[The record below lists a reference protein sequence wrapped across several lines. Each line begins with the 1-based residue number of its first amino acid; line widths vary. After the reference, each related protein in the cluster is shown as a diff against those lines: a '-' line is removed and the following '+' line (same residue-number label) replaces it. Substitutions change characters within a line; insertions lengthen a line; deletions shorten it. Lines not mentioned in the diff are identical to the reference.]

1 MRDLVDRPV
10 DTSPRAPTDVN
21 ARLLAGLLVT
31 VLVMSWAMGVGR
43 YGGPDEPAHVLRA
56 AAVARGD
63 VLGRPAAG
71 LPSGYRVVTV
81 PAALA
86 TGDPTC
92 YRHDSTVTSQC
103 ATKPG
108 TGHPDTTP
116 RDETAQAATSA
127 GRYPPLY
134 YLLIGGPVRLIGG
147 EGEVYWYRAVAA
159 LWNSIVVMCVV
170 MRLRP
175 IGRRAVVVVA
185 AITPSAWF
193 LIGVVNPNGFELV
206 VAWLAWVG
214 VARWVVD
221 PSIRQA
227 WWVAVPLALAV
238 ACRPVA
244 LLVSLTALT
253 MIELLRRP
261 TWRQRLIL
269 WSPVIA
275 ATGWLAAWNL
285 AAGLDIDDPRTA
297 GNGSIGD
304 ATRQAIG
311 DVTHTVFELV
321 ASLGWLE
328 FAAPAATVAAW
339 LLGLG
344 IAVVWLQA
352 TGLRA
357 TGLQATGLRATR
369 FGTTGALERGATRM
383 GAVAS
388 ATVLAAAV
396 VIVPVIFE
404 VVFHRTLGPIWQ
416 GRYSL
421 PTATGIVPLLL
432 IARAETG
439 PRGRATT
446 PAMALLASGMVIVS
460 VAVEITTFWW
470 VLRRYS
476 VGTDGPWSLSPA
488 AFSASGWLAPRTW
501 LMVNVITTTV
511 AGACLIRWISQD
523 LGRIC
528 PGIRD
533 KYGPD
538 LEFEVG
544 VTGSSRRC
552 R

>member
-1 MRDLVDRPV
+1 MADRPA

-21 ARLLAGLLVT
+21 AGLLAGLLTGVLVL

-63 VLGRPAAG
+63 VFGRPVAG

-81 PAALA
+81 PAALV
-86 TGDPTC
+86 TGDPAC
-92 YRHDSTVTSQC
+92 YRHDSTVTSKC
-103 ATKPG
+103 ATEPG
-108 TGHPDTTP
+108 TGLPDSS

-134 YLLIGGPVRLIGG
+134 YLLIGGPVRLLGG
-147 EGEVYWYRAVAA
+147 EDEVFWYRAVAA

-170 MRLRP
+170 MRLRLL
-175 IGRRAVVVVA
+175 GRRAVVVVA

-206 VAWLAWVG
+206 LAWLAWVG
-214 VARWVVD
+214 VARWVIG

-244 LLVSLTALT
+244 LLVSLTVLT

-269 WSPVIA
+269 WSPVVA
-275 ATGWLAAWNL
+275 AAGWLAVWNL
-285 AAGLDIDDPRTA
+285 ATGLHIDDPRTA

-304 ATRQAIG
+304 ATRQAID

-328 FAAPAATVAAW
+328 FSAPAATVAAW
-339 LLGLG
+339 LLGIG
-344 IAVVWLQA
+344 VAVAWLRA

-357 TGLQATGLRATR
+357 P
-369 FGTTGALERGATRM
+369 GALETGATRM

-421 PTATGIVPLLL
+421 PTATGIVALLL
-432 IARAETG
+432 IARAESG
-439 PRGRATT
+439 RRGRAIT
-446 PAMALLASGMVIVS
+446 PAMTMLAGGMLIVMVVVA

-476 VGTDGPWSLSPA
+476 VGTDGPWSLRPA
-488 AFSASGWLAPRTW
+488 AFSASGWLSPRTW
-501 LMVNVITTTV
+501 LMVNVITASV
-511 AGACLIRWISQD
+511 AGACLIRWISHD
-523 LGRIC
+523 LGRIL
-528 PGIRD
+528 PGFREESC
-533 KYGPD
+533 PD
-538 LEFEVG
+538 LERG
-544 VTGSSRRC
+544 RYWK
-552 R
+552 